1 MDNKQRHKRLR
12 LLIKKLNKDRKK
24 QNQKIDILCNDFI
37 SAQRNFIKKLGI
49 INLTANFYESIL
61 GLTDLK
67 ELLCTT
73 VEFIKAEIEDI
84 NITFCLRQGEN
95 PILQEDSKMG
105 IHDSYE
111 LHIFNSDQPAAIE
124 KGSPF
129 CEQAA
134 KCDPT
139 QYIESCFTQELMD
152 NISGSN
158 KVCTLDD
165 MYAMG
170 LNGNLNE
177 LNKISAVTIPL
188 GFLRNPILQN
198 GNPKNSNAGTLGSS
212 LGFILVYRSSQDKL
226 NTEQIS
232 RISAI
237 TSGLSRAIISC
248 RVLSKTAD

>member
-1 MDNKQRHKRLR
+1 VDNKQRHKRLR

-95 PILQEDSKMG
+95 PILQEDSKTG

-111 LHIFNSDQPAAIE
+111 LHIFNSDQPEATD
-124 KGSPF
+124 K
-129 CEQAA
+129 
-134 KCDPT
+134 
-139 QYIESCFTQELMD
+139 QYIESCFTKELMD

-188 GFLRNPILQN
+188 GLLRNPILQN
-198 GNPKNSNAGTLGSS
+198 GNPKNSITGILGSS

-226 NTEQIS
+226 NDDQIN
-232 RISAI
+232 RISAV